1 MLQHKMYCDDL
12 ETLKPQH
19 FTLGWRN
26 CNRLQEQRLPKDLI
40 TGLIRRHLMGGGL
53 AYITFHWGL
62 SGSCWAQFTQRLRCA
77 QLPKMSTLILLLLL
91 LLAASSADMQ
101 QDAEDDYE
109 AQPENFDGRS
119 FFFLGTLFRRWRD
132 RWLAFQNPAP
142 LYAGAAFPLNGYF
155 NCPSY
160 GCNPAAI
167 GPQPGGFY
175 PAYYVSP
182 LQQQQ
187 QQQQQQQAQGN
198 SNVYIYQTDQNT
210 GSSVAS
216 PPYGPGFFGPARQPT
231 PLAPPAPRPLPLPP
245 PAMLPPATPPPQA
258 SASSFGFGA
267 GPVPVPGCGP
277 NPMAC
282 ALG

>member
-1 MLQHKMYCDDL
+1 
-12 ETLKPQH
+12 
-19 FTLGWRN
+19 
-26 CNRLQEQRLPKDLI
+26 
-40 TGLIRRHLMGGGL
+40 
-53 AYITFHWGL
+53 
-62 SGSCWAQFTQRLRCA
+62 
-77 QLPKMSTLILLLLL
+77 MSTLILLLLL

-132 RWLAFQNPAP
+132 RWLALQNPAP

-175 PAYYVSP
+175 PTYYVSP
-182 LQQQQ
+182 LQQ

-210 GSSVAS
+210 GSSIAPDIAGCDADADADADAETGCWLLNADEVVEVAQ
-216 PPYGPGFFGPARQPT
+216 GADANPT
-231 PLAPPAPRPLPLPP
+231 R
-245 PAMLPPATPPPQA
+245 
-258 SASSFGFGA
+258 
-267 GPVPVPGCGP
+267 C
-277 NPMAC
+277 
-282 ALG
+282 